1 MSNDYR
7 RIRYS
12 VSTGNRHR
20 LLPWY
25 YKQMDEVL
33 GDQAIV
39 KPASVVN
46 QHTLKPVSVVHSLS
60 GNFLITIQL
69 YES

>member
-1 MSNDYR
+1 
-7 RIRYS
+7 
-12 VSTGNRHR
+12 
-20 LLPWY
+20 
-25 YKQMDEVL
+25 MDEVL